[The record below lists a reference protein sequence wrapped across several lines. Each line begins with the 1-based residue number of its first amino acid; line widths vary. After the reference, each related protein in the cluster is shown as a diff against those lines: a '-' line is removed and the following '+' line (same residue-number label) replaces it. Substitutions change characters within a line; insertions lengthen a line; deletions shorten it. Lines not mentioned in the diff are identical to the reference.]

1 MLRQLQKRPTEAERG
16 EMAVLYEKGATVY
29 QLAKTYGC
37 NRTTVAS
44 NLKRA
49 GVKLRLQSPSA
60 HDIDKMVHLY
70 ESGLSLLKIGEQ
82 SGFCPSTVQNALRKH
97 GVRARDPL
105 SGSQY
110 SAPSIAQ

>member
-16 EMAVLYEKGATVY
+16 EMAALYEKGATVY
-29 QLAKTYGC
+29 QLAQTYGC

-60 HDIDKMVHLY
+60 HDIDKMVNLY
-70 ESGLSLLKIGEQ
+70 ELGLSLLKIGEQ
-82 SGFCPSTVQNALRKH
+82 SGYCTSTVQNALRKR
-97 GVRARDPL
+97 GVQTRNAQG
-105 SGSQY
+105 GSRF